1 MAWSEITY
9 ECGHTTRE
17 QLYGKMA
24 QRERTIERALDRLC
38 HDCYASKLAE
48 ERAAESAAAAEAA
61 KDAGLPELTGSEK
74 QIAWAESIRAKQVA
88 ELIELDK
95 VLATAPAKTP
105 EQVEAVRI
113 GREVVADMISR
124 TSAKDWIEGRDTI
137 VSMQWLS
144 QQVKVRMGK

>member
-1 MAWSEITY
+1 MAWNTLKY

-17 QLYGKMA
+17 QLYGPMA

-38 HDCYASKLAE
+38 PDCYAAKLEA
-48 ERAAESAAAAEAA
+48 ERAEESAAAAEAA
-61 KDAGLPELTGSEK
+61 KDAGLPALTGSEK

-88 ELIELDK
+88 ELSELDK
-95 VLATAPAKTP
+95 ALATAPAKTP
-105 EQVEAVRI
+105 DQLDAVRI
-113 GREVVADMISR
+113 GREVVADMIAR

-144 QQVKVRMGK
+144 QQIKVRMGK